1 VLGISV
7 DATEKEKARNISR
20 SKAFLA
26 ANKQVRFDSDISLPI
41 EVERTLET
49 IQDAESKI
57 QQPNGRLRHAH
68 LWFWDGN
75 PVDSKALQLIR
86 DNAPNKGVTLLLRN
100 VSDKDISP
108 RNYSSYRNIAIY
120 YLSMLGPGME
130 LNQDVAAAGLKFF
143 GKFIQSDYF
152 EKFSQHVLGDNA
164 FLDKE
169 DAIQDLC
176 GLIFKPFKKWIDEG
190 KIQVSEFIQWID
202 DFPENAKKDLKN
214 RFIDK
219 PLQELTEAIKQAEDA
234 IDDNP
239 ASGHYA
245 GKKLI
250 EKAKPLLNKLEQ
262 FLGKTDYRYESAAED
277 TALKIRS
284 CCFAFWNDQ
293 LEKGDSDPESSCL
306 YLSKSAYKL
315 CPNGKTGDLLKNDI
329 EQIKEYIA
337 GAAVRGDF
345 EFIIRLLEKYKNAS
359 GSSLYSQA
367 SSMLREAKSRLH
379 RIRDVKGRNNDEYLK
394 MSTVVASCIVGMLI
408 EYANDYASTATEYN
422 KIKNKMSEVG
432 DLDMESHYKA
442 HWSRNLEIV
451 SSNASTGSVYSSSS
465 SGGSGCLVAIVCVFV
480 IGFIIN
486 LFNSDDSS
494 KSNSRSSYNNPPANY
509 SRPAT
514 TRSSSYNSTPANTT
528 RVTAP
533 SRSYNLIPQTTP
545 RHGKVL
551 YESGEK
557 VAPFK
562 IKVPYGDN
570 NYYVKLED
578 WFSGRKI
585 MVFFVNGR
593 SINHTLDV
601 PTGTFRLK
609 YASGET
615 WYGEKDLFG
624 PNTSYNQAN
633 SRMTFEILGNRV
645 SGHTVELIKQVGGN
659 LRTSSLKSA
668 NF

>member
-1 VLGISV
+1 
-7 DATEKEKARNISR
+7 
-20 SKAFLA
+20 
-26 ANKQVRFDSDISLPI
+26 
-41 EVERTLET
+41 
-49 IQDAESKI
+49 
-57 QQPNGRLRHAH
+57 
-68 LWFWDGN
+68 
-75 PVDSKALQLIR
+75 
-86 DNAPNKGVTLLLRN
+86 
-100 VSDKDISP
+100 
-108 RNYSSYRNIAIY
+108 
-120 YLSMLGPGME
+120 
-130 LNQDVAAAGLKFF
+130 
-143 GKFIQSDYF
+143 
-152 EKFSQHVLGDNA
+152 
-164 FLDKE
+164 
-169 DAIQDLC
+169 
-176 GLIFKPFKKWIDEG
+176 
-190 KIQVSEFIQWID
+190 
-202 DFPENAKKDLKN
+202 
-214 RFIDK
+214 
-219 PLQELTEAIKQAEDA
+219 
-234 IDDNP
+234 
-239 ASGHYA
+239 
-245 GKKLI
+245 
-250 EKAKPLLNKLEQ
+250 
-262 FLGKTDYRYESAAED
+262 
-277 TALKIRS
+277 
-284 CCFAFWNDQ
+284 
-293 LEKGDSDPESSCL
+293 
-306 YLSKSAYKL
+306 
-315 CPNGKTGDLLKNDI
+315 
-329 EQIKEYIA
+329 
-337 GAAVRGDF
+337 
-345 EFIIRLLEKYKNAS
+345 
-359 GSSLYSQA
+359 
-367 SSMLREAKSRLH
+367 
-379 RIRDVKGRNNDEYLK
+379 
-394 MSTVVASCIVGMLI
+394 MLI